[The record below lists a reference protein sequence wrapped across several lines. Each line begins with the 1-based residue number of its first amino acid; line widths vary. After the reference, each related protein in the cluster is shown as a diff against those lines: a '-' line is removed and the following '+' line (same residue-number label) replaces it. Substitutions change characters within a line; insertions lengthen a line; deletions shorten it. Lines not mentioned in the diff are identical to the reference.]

1 MGKKAEAEAVVLRT
15 SHLSKC
21 SDSSAK
27 GPPYKVVEI

>member
-1 MGKKAEAEAVVLRT
+1 MGKKAEAEAVVLN
-15 SHLSKC
+15 LSKC